1 MGYTETLAFHDP
13 IYPSDSKPVTFFLKK
28 INGEIESIKLYEKI
42 QNISVDGI
50 DISNQNEFT
59 PLKEWKYD
67 DIKND
72 TVKHQRKEPYQ
83 NGKFISYKFEI
94 IGNNGQDAYNH
105 IVHFEIQQDATIY
118 SNDSPPIP
126 IYLTNL
132 STGKPFNITFIPDVN
147 IDLDSFYKSVLLQI
161 KNTFFKEKTL
171 NRFRHLFN
179 FYINP
184 LPAEPGDYN
193 NPEHRKLPVNSDILY
208 NMSDCN
214 IILHNIDI
222 AGRRDFNLE
231 KYFGAKHNE
240 YGTLLHEFGHVLNLS
255 DEYIGGALDNAE
267 RNSIY
272 KNIWKNKNELIN
284 YCRSTGVEESKIQS
298 FTVGVSNPRTY
309 YKLCSDSCN
318 MHNAGKVGGAYDI
331 ACQNRI
337 IYKFSESVELEKFDN
352 NVDGSNLI
360 NQLNKFIET
369 KILNTTQIY
378 DKLKWKNTV
387 QINDDF
393 IKVDIKYKDGKLKLL
408 NNNNIIL
415 EKKIKKNNLIGSKL
429 YFDFLTNESKSILTD
444 GIDNPFLIRSCYE
457 GVTKIKFAK
466 NTSFK
471 LKIPINKEIKY
482 VRLFGDKLN
491 NKLAKQDDLKRL
503 NVSKLLN
510 KIMK

>member
-42 QNISVDGI
+42 QDISVDSI
-50 DISNQNEFT
+50 DVSNQNDFSL
-59 PLKEWKYD
+59 LKEWSENINENTISYKRA
-67 DIKND
+67 
-72 TVKHQRKEPYQ
+72 VPYP
-83 NGKFISYKFEI
+83 NGKFISYKFEVKGI
-94 IGNNGQDAYNH
+94 NGQETYSH
-105 IVHFEIQQDATIY
+105 IIHFETQQDTTIY

-132 STGKPFNITFIPDVN
+132 STGKIFNITFIPDVN
-147 IDLDSFYKSVLLQI
+147 IDLDIFHKSVLQQI
-161 KNTFFKEKTL
+161 KKTFFKENTL
-171 NRFRHLFN
+171 KRFRHLFN

-184 LPAEPGDYN
+184 LPAEPGDYE
-193 NPEHRKLPVNSDILY
+193 NPENRVLPANSNVLDS
-208 NMSDCN
+208 MTDCN

-298 FTVGVSNPRTY
+298 FTVGVSNPKTY
-309 YKLCSDSCN
+309 YKICSDSCN

-360 NQLNKFIET
+360 NRLNKLIET
-369 KILNTTQIY
+369 KILHTPQIY
-378 DKLKWKNTV
+378 DKLKWKNTI
-387 QINDDF
+387 QNNDDF
-393 IKVDIKYKDGKLKLL
+393 IAVNITYKDGKLKLL

-429 YFDFLTNESKSILTD
+429 YFDFLTNESKSILKD

-457 GVTKIKFAK
+457 GVTKIKFVK
-466 NTSFK
+466 NASFK